1 MNTRQFPIATAAN
14 AKLLASVILC
24 LITAGCGS
32 AEDIGGRV
40 AVEVTVQVGGEAPE
54 SGTLVLKPAPG
65 VRSPLIRI
73 AIEDGAGS
81 LPAAK
86 GPVPGSYNASFR
98 SSAAGESIDDQ
109 LTNSGRQMPST
120 GARVSNPQTRRKTRQ
135 SPVPKGDVSVSV
147 PDEDP
152 ATLTVS
158 FDAA

>member
-1 MNTRQFPIATAAN
+1 MNKRPFPITTEAA
-14 AKLLASVILC
+14 AKVLASVIFL

-32 AEDIGGRV
+32 NEDLGGRV
-40 AVEVTVQVGGEAPE
+40 AVDVTVQVGGEAPE
-54 SGTLVLKPAPG
+54 AGTLVLKPERG

-73 AIEDGAGS
+73 AIADGAGY
-81 LPAAK
+81 LPAAE

-98 SSAAGESIDDQ
+98 SSAAGKSIDDQ
-109 LTNSGRQMPST
+109 LTDSGRQMPST
-120 GARVSNPQTRRKTRQ
+120 RAKVSNPRVRRKTAQ